1 MVKKKLAFVFGVFC
15 ATVLLMAVQKPVFL
29 AYYAA
34 DAAQASA
41 GEWLGVVWHGLTLDS
56 TVAGYVTAL
65 PLLLTLASLWVRL
78 PERIWRRV
86 LNVYFVLIAVLTAA
100 IFAVDVELYRHW
112 GFRLDST
119 VLIYLADPKEAMASV
134 DFWLGVRQTLLAAA
148 YVALMIWTY
157 RRVVGLFDGEP
168 LRRRA
173 ALPWTFGLLL
183 LAGCDF
189 LAICGG
195 TGASVANVSKV
206 YFSSNMFLNH
216 AATNPVFSFLTTLG
230 DHTDYASE
238 YPFFDE
244 ETRAAKFDALRGNGP
259 ASGQSMPIFPVY
271 SVLSG
276 KRCPASSFEDT
287 RKYVCIRY
295 RNLSLYYVLRLFRIA

>member
-1 MVKKKLAFVFGVFC
+1 MAAPGVYVHYFARMVKKKLAFVFGVFC

-41 GEWLGVVWHGLTLDS
+41 EEWFGVIWHGLTLDS

-78 PERIWRRV
+78 PERIWRQV
-86 LNVYFVLIAVLTAA
+86 LHVYFVLIAVLTAS

-119 VLIYLADPKEAMASV
+119 VLIYLSDPKEAMASV
-134 DFWLGVRQTLLAAA
+134 DFWLGVRQTLLAAVYA
-148 YVALMIWTY
+148 ALMIWVY
-157 RRVVGLFDGEP
+157 RRIVRLFDGRS
-168 LRRRA
+168 LRLRA
-173 ALPWTFGLLL
+173 ALPWSVGLLL

-189 LAICGG
+189 LAIRGG
-195 TGASVANVSKV
+195 MGASVANVSKV
-206 YFSSNMFLNH
+206 YFSANMFLNH

-244 ETRAAKFDALRGNGP
+244 GTRAAKFDALRGNGP
-259 ASGQSMPIFPVY
+259 ASASMP
-271 SVLSG
+271 
-276 KRCPASSFEDT
+276 R
-287 RKYVCIRY
+287 
-295 RNLSLYYVLRLFRIA
+295 